1 MSFPVHYT
9 TMYIVSVQN
18 KQNIDTASHLKLNSD
33 SMSSIV
39 TEYPYRRTWI
49 VTEYP
54 YTWVHTDP

>member
-9 TMYIVSVQN
+9 TMYIASVQN

-39 TEYPYRRTWI
+39 TEYPYLRTNRQAASAQ
-49 VTEYP
+49 ERALNF
-54 YTWVHTDP
+54 